1 MKFDTH
7 KAIRG
12 KDGFERNKSGVTVI
26 VRVNEADN

>member
-7 KAIRG
+7 AIRG

-26 VRVNEADN
+26 VGVNEADH